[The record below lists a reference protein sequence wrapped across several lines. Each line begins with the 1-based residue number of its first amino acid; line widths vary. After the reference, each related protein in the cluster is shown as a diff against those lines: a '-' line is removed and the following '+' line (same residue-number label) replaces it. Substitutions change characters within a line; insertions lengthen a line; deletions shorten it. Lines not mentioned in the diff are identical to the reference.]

1 MSTLS
6 NCNNNATTPQSSS
19 IATLASTQPLTI
31 VNALKSLNLDSC
43 YLTPNGEC
51 NSSGCSN
58 TISSKS
64 LINCNC
70 LTFFA
75 NMNVGVYTGLTC
87 ILNTASAST
96 NAIATSVQ
104 TINFSIVSPGDISNV
119 KLQTNQNATAK
130 VTTITLTDTSNQD
143 TLANISGKSI
153 LAILA
158 QARNDPSLFADPV
171 SQKLIKAFTDYVTT
185 DPEALSTNVK
195 KSVVSK
201 VSAMTQVTATS
212 ESVINIM
219 IENST
224 WSQLNAKL
232 DQAAC
237 ISIIAQTIATGVV
250 KNVTNNVL
258 TKVLGTTLD
267 QLPALCNPNYN
278 PNALPSPSPGSASNS
293 TLTPSASLAPYTPAP
308 KKGGISKIIIV
319 IIIVII
325 VAIIGG
331 IIYAYS

>member
-6 NCNNNATTPQSSS
+6 NCNNNATTPASYS
-19 IATLASTQPLTI
+19 IATLASTQPSTI

-58 TISSKS
+58 TIASKS

-75 NMNVGVYTGLTC
+75 NMNAGVYTGLTC
-87 ILNTASAST
+87 IMNTASAST

-130 VTTITLTDTSNQD
+130 VTTMTLTDTSNQD
-143 TLANISGKSI
+143 SLANISGKSI
-153 LAILA
+153 LGILA
-158 QARNDPSLFADPV
+158 QAKNDPTIFADPV
-171 SQKLIKAFTDYVTT
+171 SQKLIKAFTDYIAT
-185 DPEALSTNVK
+185 DPDALSTSVK

-201 VSAMTQVTATS
+201 ISSITQVTAAS

-224 WSQLNAKL
+224 WSKLNAKL
-232 DQAAC
+232 DQSTC

-250 KNVTNNVL
+250 KNVTNNIL

-267 QLPALCNPNYN
+267 QLPTLCNPNYN
-278 PNALPSPSPGSASNS
+278 PNALPVPSPGSTSNS
-293 TLTPSASLAPYTPAP
+293 TPTPNASLAPYTPAP
-308 KKGGISKIIIV
+308 KKGGSSKIIIV

-325 VAIIGG
+325 LAIIGG

>member
-1 MSTLS
+1 MSNSS
-6 NCNNNATTPQSSS
+6 NCNNNATTQPSSS
-19 IATLASTQPLTI
+19 IATLASTQPSTI

-51 NSSGCSN
+51 NASGCSN

-75 NMNVGVYTGLTC
+75 NMNAGVYTGLTC
-87 ILNTASAST
+87 ILNTASSST
-96 NAIATSVQ
+96 NAVATSVQ

-130 VTTITLTDTSNQD
+130 VTVMSLTDTSNQD
-143 TLANISGKSI
+143 SLANISGKSI

-158 QARNDPSLFADPV
+158 QARNDPTLFADPV
-171 SQKLIKAFTDYVTT
+171 SQKLIKAFNDYVKN
-185 DPEALSTNVK
+185 DPEALSANVK

-224 WSQLNAKL
+224 WSKLNAKL
-232 DQAAC
+232 DQSTC

-258 TKVLGTTLD
+258 SKVLGTTLE

-278 PNALPSPSPGSASNS
+278 PNALPTSSPGPNS
-293 TLTPSASLAPYTPAP
+293 TPTPSASRAPYTPAP
-308 KKGGISKIIIV
+308 KKTGNSTIMIVIAVV
-319 IIIVII
+319 IIIAII
-325 VAIIGG
+325 VG